1 MEWPLSANM
10 SLVPLFPWFF
20 AQAVFL
26 FFFHLWPYCSFIF
39 IAFFFVNHIIMA
51 RSRSAAAKA
60 RRGIARR
67 EARKARKART
77 AESANSVKS
86 AKKSKS
92 SKPSPLRSLLGKADD
107 QPLSTLNCPR
117 PETAPKTA
125 SKTTSKIAAKVAA
138 KSTTKKKKSQKIKKL
153 APSLN
158 PLEKV
163 SFSRFSAIYLILT

>member
-1 MEWPLSANM
+1 M
-10 SLVPLFPWFF
+10 S
-20 AQAVFL
+20 
-26 FFFHLWPYCSFIF
+26 
-39 IAFFFVNHIIMA
+39 
-51 RSRSAAAKA
+51 RSKSAAAQA

-67 EARKARKART
+67 EARKARKARKAQT

-92 SKPSPLRSLLGKADD
+92 SKPSPLRSLLGEADD

-117 PETAPKTA
+117 PKTASKTA
-125 SKTTSKIAAKVAA
+125 SKTTSKTAAKEAA

-153 APSLN
+153 APSSD

-163 SFSRFSAIYLILT
+163 SFSRFSATYLILTL